1 MAQLSQKLDELF
13 RRDRGRVVANLVRAL
28 GSIDAAE
35 EAFQEAVLAA
45 LASWPTRGVPDNP
58 AGWLMTS
65 AKNWARDE
73 VRHRRIVETK
83 APMMAENKAIAPS
96 TVEAVSDDQLRLIFT
111 CCHPALPLD
120 SQVALTL
127 KVIAGFSTEEIA
139 RAFVSAEATISQRI
153 VRAKR
158 TIEEKQLP
166 YIVPERAELQ
176 ERVASVLAVV
186 YLIFNEGHVAREG
199 ALMRLD
205 LQVEALRLARLLCD
219 LLPAEPDV
227 FGLFALI
234 AFSCARAATRTD
246 ERGELLLLSEQDRA
260 RWDRALIKEGLVSLA
275 RARRI
280 DQSASYV
287 LQAEIA
293 ACHVTAPTWES
304 TDWAAIVAR
313 YDELLAL
320 QPSPIVA
327 LNRAIAL
334 CMQVGPQ
341 SGLAALDQLEG
352 ALSHYHLF
360 YATRADFRRR
370 LGIDARA
377 DYERALALASN
388 DEERRFLRRKLKT
401 ENDFSAR
408 RGN

>member
-1 MAQLSQKLDELF
+1 VAELNQTLEEVC
-13 RRDRGRVVANLVRAL
+13 RRDRSRVVAGLVRVL

-45 LASWPTRGVPDNP
+45 LATWPTRGVPDNP

-73 VRHRRIVETK
+73 LRHQNIVKAK
-83 APMMAENKAIAPS
+83 APMIAEDEMIAPTTAPT

-111 CCHPALPLD
+111 CCHPALTLEN
-120 SQVALTL
+120 QVALTL
-127 KVIAGFSTEEIA
+127 KVIAGFRTEEIA
-139 RAFVSAEATISQRI
+139 RAFVCPEATIAQRV

-166 YIVPERAELQ
+166 YVVPDRAALQ
-176 ERVASVLAVV
+176 ERVAAVLAVV
-186 YLIFNEGHVAREG
+186 YLIFNEGHTSRAG

-219 LLPAEPDV
+219 LMPSDPDV

-234 AFSCARAATRTD
+234 AFSRARAATRTD
-246 ERGELLLLSEQDRA
+246 QHGQLLLLSEQDRT
-260 RWDRALIKEGLVSLA
+260 RWDRSLIKEGLVALE

-280 DQSASYV
+280 GPGATYV

-304 TDWAAIVAR
+304 TDWAAIVAH
-313 YDELLAL
+313 YDELLAVA
-320 QPSPIVA
+320 PSPVVA
-327 LNRAIAL
+327 LNRAIAV
-334 CMQVGPQ
+334 CMHAGPE
-341 SGLAALDQLEG
+341 SGLAALAGLEG
-352 ALSHYHLF
+352 ALSKYHLF

-370 LGIDARA
+370 LGLDARA
-377 DYERALALASN
+377 DYEQALTLARN
-388 DEERRFLRRKLKT
+388 DDERRFLRRKLD
-401 ENDFSAR
+401 EN
-408 RGN
+408 G

>member
-1 MAQLSQKLDELF
+1 VAELSQTLDEIC
-13 RRDRGRVVANLVRAL
+13 RRDRSRVVAALVRAL

-45 LASWPTRGVPDNP
+45 LATWPTRGVPANA
-58 AGWLMTS
+58 AGWLMTA

-73 VRHRRIVETK
+73 LRHRRVADDK
-83 APMMAENKAIAPS
+83 APLLTEDEKMIEPDSM
-96 TVEAVSDDQLRLIFT
+96 EAVSDDELRLIFT
-111 CCHPALPLD
+111 CCHPALPLE

-139 RAFVSAEATISQRI
+139 RAFVCPEATIAQRI

-158 TIEEKQLP
+158 TIEDKQLP
-166 YIVPERAELQ
+166 YVVPARAALQ
-176 ERVASVLAVV
+176 ERVAAVLAVV
-186 YLIFNEGHVAREG
+186 YLIFNEGHISRVG
-199 ALMRLD
+199 TLMRLD

-219 LLPAEPDV
+219 LLPREPDV

-234 AFSCARAATRTD
+234 AFACARAATRTD
-246 ERGELLLLSEQDRA
+246 ENGELLLLSQQDRG
-260 RWDRALIKEGLVSLA
+260 RWDRALIKEGLVALS

-280 DQSASYV
+280 DPSASYV

-293 ACHVTAPTWES
+293 ACHVTAPLWES
-304 TDWAAIVAR
+304 TDWGAIVAY

-320 QPSPIVA
+320 APSAVVA

-334 CMQVGPQ
+334 SMHAGPER
-341 SGLAALDQLEG
+341 GLLALAELEA

-360 YATRADFRRR
+360 YATRADLRRR
-370 LGIDARA
+370 LGLDARA

-388 DEERRFLRRKLKT
+388 DDERRFLRRKLD
-401 ENDFSAR
+401 ENR
-408 RGN
+408 

>member
-1 MAQLSQKLDELF
+1 M
-13 RRDRGRVVANLVRAL
+13 LVE
-28 GSIDAAE
+28 D
-35 EAFQEAVLAA
+35 
-45 LASWPTRGVPDNP
+45 D
-58 AGWLMTS
+58 M
-65 AKNWARDE
+65 
-73 VRHRRIVETK
+73 
-83 APMMAENKAIAPS
+83 IAPS

-127 KVIAGFSTEEIA
+127 KVIAGFTTEEIA
-139 RAFVSAEATISQRI
+139 RAFVCPEATIAQRI

-158 TIEEKQLP
+158 AIEEKQLP
-166 YIVPERAELQ
+166 YAVPERAALQ
-176 ERVASVLAVV
+176 ERVAAVLAVV
-186 YLIFNEGHVAREG
+186 YLIFNEGHVSRAG
-199 ALMRLD
+199 TLMRLD
-205 LQVEALRLARLLCD
+205 LQIEALRLARLLCD
-219 LLPAEPDV
+219 LLPGASEV

-246 ERGELLLLSEQDRA
+246 ENGALVLLSQQDRA
-260 RWDRALIKEGLVSLA
+260 RWDRSLIKEGLIALA

-280 DQSASYV
+280 HPTASYV

-293 ACHVTAPTWES
+293 ACHVTAPTWER

-313 YDELLAL
+313 YDELLARE
-320 QPSPIVA
+320 PSPVVA

-334 CMQVGPQ
+334 CMHEGPER
-341 SGLAALDQLEG
+341 GLLALAELEA

-370 LGIDARA
+370 LGLDARA

-388 DEERRFLRRKLKT
+388 DDERRFLSRKLD
-401 ENDFSAR
+401 EN
-408 RGN
+408 G

>member
-1 MAQLSQKLDELF
+1 MAELSQALDEVC
-13 RRDRGRVVANLVRAL
+13 RRDRGRVVAGLVRAL

-35 EAFQEAVLAA
+35 EAFQEAVVAA
-45 LASWPTRGVPDNP
+45 LATWPARGLPDNP
-58 AGWLMTS
+58 AAWLTTS

-73 VRHRRIVETK
+73 RRHRRIVDAK
-83 APMMAENKAIAPS
+83 APLLAEDEMSAPS

-111 CCHPALPLD
+111 CCHPALPLE

-139 RAFVSAEATISQRI
+139 RAFVCPETTIAQRI

-158 TIEEKQLP
+158 TIEEKELP
-166 YIVPERAELQ
+166 YVVPERAALQ
-176 ERVASVLAVV
+176 ERVAAVLAVV
-186 YLIFNEGHVAREG
+186 YLVFNEGHVARAG

-234 AFSCARAATRTD
+234 AFSCARAATRSD
-246 ERGELLLLSEQDRA
+246 DQGALLLLSQQDRS
-260 RWDRALIKEGLVSLA
+260 RWDRALLKEGFVALS
-275 RARRI
+275 RARRLGP
-280 DQSASYV
+280 AGAYV

-293 ACHVTAPTWES
+293 ACHAAAATWDE
-304 TDWAAIVAR
+304 TDWGAIVAR

-320 QPSPIVA
+320 DPSPVVG

-334 CMQVGPQ
+334 GMHGGPEKA
-341 SGLAALDQLEG
+341 LAALAGLEE
-352 ALSHYHLF
+352 ALSQYHLF

-370 LGIDARA
+370 LGLGARA
-377 DYERALALASN
+377 DYERALALARN
-388 DEERRFLRRKLKT
+388 DDERRFLQRKLD
-401 ENDFSAR
+401 ELD
-408 RGN
+408 